1 MIRINFF
8 FTLLT
13 FLTITFHNSQTFN
26 SFNSDFNPPNFIVF
40 LVDDQGWNGTSVQ
53 MSDEISDSKSDF
65 YLTPNLEKLALNG
78 MRFSSAYSSAP
89 VCAPSRYSLQFGQTP
104 ARLKMIRVGMNTDHI
119 DHNRKITIPRLLKS
133 INPNYKSAHFGKWGM
148 GSEPSQLGYEISDG
162 KTKNSDGGFDYKN
175 NKRQWQNNINIDPK
189 LIFSTTQKAINFIDD
204 QVKSNSPFFV
214 QISHYAVHSDI
225 MMRKGT
231 LDKFKNIPK
240 GKYHNHEGFA
250 AMTEDLDFGIGL
262 LLDHLEKNGLIENT
276 YIIYTSDNG
285 AVPTMPPTPFYNNS
299 TNHPLKRGKWDATEG
314 GIRVPFIIS
323 GPNIKKGSESKNTIT
338 LSDIL
343 PTIADIAGY
352 KNTMPKNIDG
362 GSFKNILFNEGKG
375 SIERIHDFFIFHVP
389 YENRI
394 AFNRAHSSI
403 IDQNYKL
410 IKFYDNGELMLFDL
424 NDDFAELNNLNKK
437 HPKISYMLE
446 EKLDN
451 YLQMVKAPKWR
462 PGITWR
468 DNKTVEEIDSF
479 H

>member
-162 KTKNSDGGFDYKN
+162 KTKNNDGGFDYKN

-189 LIFSTTQKAINFIDD
+189 LIFSTTQKSINFIDD

-214 QISHYAVHSDI
+214 QISHYAV
-225 MMRKGT
+225 
-231 LDKFKNIPK
+231 P
-240 GKYHNHEGFA
+240 
-250 AMTEDLDFGIGL
+250 
-262 LLDHLEKNGLIENT
+262 
-276 YIIYTSDNG
+276 
-285 AVPTMPPTPFYNNS
+285 
-299 TNHPLKRGKWDATEG
+299 
-314 GIRVPFIIS
+314 
-323 GPNIKKGSESKNTIT
+323 
-338 LSDIL
+338 
-343 PTIADIAGY
+343 
-352 KNTMPKNIDG
+352 
-362 GSFKNILFNEGKG
+362 
-375 SIERIHDFFIFHVP
+375 
-389 YENRI
+389 
-394 AFNRAHSSI
+394 
-403 IDQNYKL
+403 
-410 IKFYDNGELMLFDL
+410 
-424 NDDFAELNNLNKK
+424 
-437 HPKISYMLE
+437 
-446 EKLDN
+446 
-451 YLQMVKAPKWR
+451 
-462 PGITWR
+462 
-468 DNKTVEEIDSF
+468 
-479 H
+479 